1 MESKLYLEDDHNLNM
16 SEDGG
21 GAIEVLDTET
31 TRVDVNSP
39 QVRACTDMNATAKA
53 IMSGAPSAS
62 GHPLDQGMFTLM
74 MNMFRQTQEQA
85 EQKHV
90 QMLEQARQMKGLV
103 PEETLQLQEQTLQT
117 LEQTLQRNA
126 QSLHMLEQT
135 WIQQQPQLAQEQTM
149 SLSEDTQHTPEH
161 PGSGEIQLNE
171 QLVKTTSLSKDAQ
184 HVPEQ
189 SGSGEIR
196 LNEQLVQVVPSAE
209 GRPQEAPRIAR
220 QLHEVPQKEERPDEA
235 PQEEGQPPEGPRVKL
250 RPSKD
255 PHVRDQHPEVPKAG
269 TPSHLEQQAQEPPNT
284 ALQVK
289 EWPPE
294 VPPARD
300 QLLGRRNWEVKVNCW
315 EDLGGQPTQ
324 TKDKVKKKEEEGRW
338 SWHRNC
344 PKTPYFKQNWR
355 NLPKKCLKA
364 RFRTSHEGQS
374 VCCQSTGKR
383 TKWKMRNAQKQF
395 FLFVQSLF
403 ISFC

>member
-16 SEDGG
+16 SEDRG

-62 GHPLDQGMFTLM
+62 GPPLDQGMFTLM

-135 WIQQQPQLAQEQTM
+135 WIQQQARLAQEQAM
-149 SLSEDTQHTPEH
+149 SLPKDTQHM
-161 PGSGEIQLNE
+161 
-171 QLVKTTSLSKDAQ
+171 
-184 HVPEQ
+184 PEQ

-196 LNEQLVQVVPSAE
+196 LKEQLVQVVPSAE

-220 QLHEVPQKEERPDEA
+220 QLHEVPQKEERPEEA

-250 RPSKD
+250 RPNKAL
-255 PHVRDQHPEVPKAG
+255 HVRDQPPDLPKAG
-269 TPSHLEQQAQEPPNT
+269 TLSHQERQAQGPPNE